1 GYVDGAV
8 DAAAAAWG
16 FKIGEDLVRRYASDR
31 HHEMSRAEGLR
42 NRRLPPTD
50 ERASGDQTRDERQD
64 AASALL
70 SPDGTRADEQR
81 RADGRDSREGRRRTA
96 HLLRLPGIIGG
107 RSSVYG

>member
-1 GYVDGAV
+1 V

-31 HHEMSRAEGLR
+31 HHELSRAEGLR

-70 SPDGTRADEQR
+70 SSDGT
-81 RADGRDSREGRRRTA
+81 RADGRDSHEGRGRTA
-96 HLLRLPGIIGG
+96 HLLRLPGIIG
-107 RSSVYG
+107 S